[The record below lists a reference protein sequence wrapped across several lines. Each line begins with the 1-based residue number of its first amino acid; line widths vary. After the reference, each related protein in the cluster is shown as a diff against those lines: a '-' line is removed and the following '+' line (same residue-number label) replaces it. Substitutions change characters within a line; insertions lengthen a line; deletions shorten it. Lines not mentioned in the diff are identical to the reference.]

1 MGFCGGCYQ
10 GGIQINKYIIYPQL
24 GRSDLETEERAHK
37 GLFLAFQYPIEIPGV
52 NTNNFLKTSLNTIR
66 KSRGLKELDS
76 LQRLADYKFLD
87 IKLHLSTN
95 PLTYLFTHFSYGYI
109 DPRGE
114 VREFTYSSGIA
125 CDPLT
130 KQPLDEGSRQ
140 KPRRKTGYYD
150 YNSNRFVTA
159 DGRRGKLI
167 VNKNNRRR
175 G

>member
-1 MGFCGGCYQ
+1 MKMAVSLGVTKVLMGHSKRKLLAWTASQEGGKCRVCFR
-10 GGIQINKYIIYPQL
+10 L
-24 GRSDLETEERAHK
+24 GNW
-37 GLFLAFQYPIEIPGV
+37 Q
-52 NTNNFLKTSLNTIR
+52 
-66 KSRGLKELDS
+66 
-76 LQRLADYKFLD
+76 LD
-87 IKLHLSTN
+87 ILAGITDIATN
-95 PLTYLFTHFSYGYI
+95 PLTYVFTYFSYGYI

-130 KQPLDEGSRQ
+130 KQPLDEGSRH